1 MVRPEFEEIVKEIK
15 EENKVVVVPA
25 KQLLWYFYCERRS
38 KYNNIIIKNYLKK
51 HKIEVIPDFASTYLW
66 ANVEIKQAEKIGL
79 NKKNTQVEIDYDP
92 INRIKLLPSA
102 NKSPIAINRDAKLSE
117 ATTLMMLHDYS
128 QLPVMSDSRKVDG
141 IITWKTIGQCLTQNI
156 SGESVRDYMSKD
168 VEILDYEAPLF
179 EAIKKI
185 ISKEVVLVKN
195 DKMEISG
202 IITTTDISEQFLMLT
217 EPFLILE
224 EIENHIRKI
233 LDGKFTLKEIRS
245 FVNTTENSKEIHL
258 ISDLTFGE
266 YIRLMENAENW
277 IRLNILIDRKTF
289 IARLNEVRR
298 IRNDVM
304 HFHPDGI
311 SDNDK
316 VTLRETSKFFLRL
329 SEIVK

>member
-51 HKIEVIPDFASTYLW
+51 HKIEVIPDFSSTYLW
-66 ANVEIKQAEKIGL
+66 ANVEIKQAEKIAL
-79 NKKNTQVEIDYDP
+79 NKEDSEVEIDYDP

-102 NKSPIAINRDAKLSE
+102 NKLPISINRDAKLSE

-128 QLPVMSDSRKVDG
+128 QLPVMSDLRKVDG
-141 IITWKTIGQCLTQNI
+141 IITWKTIGQGLTQNI
-156 SGESVRDYMSKD
+156 AGESVRDYMSKD
-168 VEILDYEAPLF
+168 VDILDYEAPLF
-179 EAIKKI
+179 EAVKKI

-195 DKMEISG
+195 NKMEISG

-245 FVNTTENSKEIHL
+245 FVKTSENSKEIYL

-277 IRLNILIDRKTF
+277 SRLRILIDRKIF
-289 IARLNEVRR
+289 ITRLNEVRR

-329 SEIVK
+329 SEIIK

>member
-1 MVRPEFEEIVKEIK
+1 MVKPEFEEIIKEIK
-15 EENKVVVVPA
+15 EENKVVVLLT
-25 KQLLWYFYCERRS
+25 KQLLWYFHCERRS
-38 KYNNIIIKNYLKK
+38 KYNNIIIKNYLKR
-51 HKIEVIPDFASTYLW
+51 HKIEVVPDFATTYLW
-66 ANVEIKQAEKIGL
+66 GNVELKQAEKVRI
-79 NKKNTQVEIDYDP
+79 NKKKQDAEIDYDP

-102 NKSPIAINRDAKLSE
+102 NKPPISINRDAELSE
-117 ATTLMMLHDYS
+117 AITLMMLHDYS
-128 QLPVMSDSRKVDG
+128 QLPVMSDTRKVDG
-141 IITWKTIGQCLTQNI
+141 IITWKTIGQCLTQNS
-156 SGESVRDYMSKD
+156 SGKFVRDYMSKD

-179 EAIKKI
+179 DAIKKI
-185 ISKEVVLVKN
+185 ISKETILVRN

-202 IITTTDISEQFLMLT
+202 IVTTTDISEQFLMLT

-233 LDGKFTLKEIRS
+233 LDGKFTLAEIKNY
-245 FVNTTENSKEIHL
+245 VKATDENKEIHL

-266 YIRLMENAENW
+266 YIRIMENAENW
-277 IRLNILIDRKTF
+277 DRLNILIDRKTF

-316 VTLRETSKFFLRL
+316 STLRETSKFFLRL
-329 SEIVK
+329 SEILK